1 MNVKEFQD
9 ATETN
14 LIDTRPYAI
23 AETLSA
29 LTRMN
34 RKNGCCRDYEE
45 QLVDAVF
52 DLKELCSAFASP
64 DYNRTLYMALV
75 DIANRYKLGEITIT
89 EE

>member
-1 MNVKEFQD
+1 MDVKEFQD

-14 LIDTRPYAI
+14 LIDTRPFAI
-23 AETLSA
+23 AEALSA

-34 RKNGCCRDYEE
+34 RKNGCCRGYEE

-75 DIANRYKLGEITIT
+75 DIANRYKLGEITIR
-89 EE
+89 ED